1 LPKRKERL
9 RAVFDTNVVVRHFIG
24 YRKGQ
29 KENYNRRVFELW
41 FIKNQIQLVVSPE
54 IIEEFLETMR
64 SVLAV
69 SDESLKRWDGRF
81 LKHRADVVSLGKRFT
96 FSRDPRDN
104 IFLAVADTGKADFLI
119 TNDRDLLD
127 ISDEDKRKLKFK
139 IVTPKQF
146 LDYWKTSS

>member
-1 LPKRKERL
+1 MPKRKERL

>member
-1 LPKRKERL
+1 MPKRKERL
-9 RAVFDTNVVVRHFIG
+9 RAVFDTNVVVRHFIS

-96 FSRDPRDN
+96 LSRDPRDN

-139 IVTPKQF
+139 IVAPKQF